1 MNAATKGFPG
11 GSRSRVNRAGERV
24 RDGTAGPA
32 DLAVIDAWRA
42 AHRAVLNTFQAILR
56 TRTRGTN
63 IVVAQRHKRRS
74 TIFNKLQRH
83 PGMSL
88 GRMDDVAGC
97 RLIFSSIDELEAF
110 RRTFHRARFNHERKN
125 DADKYDYISQPKDTG
140 YRGIHDVYSY
150 DVNSAVGRPLK
161 GLLVEIQYRTQIQ
174 HAWATAVEVIG
185 FVTES
190 QPKFQEGDKRYEHAM
205 ALASELLAR
214 AFEGRHGPFPNKSSA
229 ELVEEFVR
237 ADEEIGLLRM
247 LGGLNAAEGAHSE
260 NKNTILLFSQSG
272 ELELRSFR
280 DAPEALRALFMLE
293 EELPDWDIVL
303 VRADTPHEVRI
314 AFRNYFSDAREF
326 IDLVNDACVKLSG
339 RTSFRRRSLRKRKR

>member
-1 MNAATKGFPG
+1 M
-11 GSRSRVNRAGERV
+11 R
-24 RDGTAGPA
+24 
-32 DLAVIDAWRA
+32 
-42 AHRAVLNTFQAILR
+42 
-56 TRTRGTN
+56 
-63 IVVAQRHKRRS
+63 
-74 TIFNKLQRH
+74 
-83 PGMSL
+83 L

-97 RLIFSSIDELEAF
+97 RLIFSSVAELEAF
-110 RRTFHRARFNHERKN
+110 REHFHRARFNHKRKN
-125 DADKYDYISQPKDTG
+125 EKDKYDYISNPKDTG

-161 GLLVEIQYRTQIQ
+161 GLLVEIQYRTRTQ

-214 AFEGRHGPFPNKSSA
+214 AFEDKHGPFPEKSGDV
-229 ELVEEFVR
+229 LVDEFVR
-237 ADEEIGLLRM
+237 ADKEIGLLRM

-280 DAPEALRALFMLE
+280 DAPEALRELFKLE

-303 VRADTPHEVRI
+303 VRADSPHEVRI

-326 IDLVNDACVKLSG
+326 IDLVNESCVKLSG
-339 RTSFRRRSLRKRKR
+339 RTSFRRRASRKRKR

>member
-1 MNAATKGFPG
+1 MATEDFPG
-11 GSRSRVNRAGERV
+11 GSRTRVNRAGDRV
-24 RDGTAGPA
+24 RDGTADA
-32 DLAVIDAWRA
+32 DDLVAIDKWRA

-56 TRTRGTN
+56 TRTRGTD
-63 IVVAQRHKRRS
+63 VLVAQRHKRRS
-74 TIFNKLQRH
+74 TIFDKLRRH
-83 PGMSL
+83 PGMRL

-97 RLIFSSIDELEAF
+97 RLIFSSIEELETF
-110 RRTFHRARFNHERKN
+110 RERFHRARFNHKRKN
-125 DADKYDYISQPKDTG
+125 ERNKYDYISNPKDTG

-150 DVNSAVGRPLK
+150 DVSSAVGRPLK
-161 GLLVEIQYRTQIQ
+161 GLLVEIQYRTRIQ

-214 AFEGRHGPFPNKSSA
+214 AFEDKHGPFPEKSGA
-229 ELVEEFVR
+229 ELVDEFVR
-237 ADEEIGLLRM
+237 ADEDIGLLRM
-247 LGGLNAAEGAHSE
+247 LGGLNASEGAHSQ

-280 DAPEALRALFMLE
+280 DAPEALRELFKLE

-303 VRADTPHEVRI
+303 VRADTPHEVRV
-314 AFRNYFSDAREF
+314 AFRNYFSDAYEF
-326 IDLVNDACVKLSG
+326 IDLVNEACVKLSG
-339 RTSFRRRSLRKRKR
+339 RTSFRRRASRKRRK